1 MCIRFY
7 IVLSVFIGSS
17 LLTGCDQLSL
27 SEGADNQAGTTLML
41 DFSAI
46 IKATGKDKQVNNQ
59 LQAGNQSLEKQLAQ
73 AAQDLNKQLAD
84 AQSKVGKKPTQKQK
98 QELEQLS
105 AQANQKMNEVR
116 QLARQ
121 KSQQLQA
128 ALVNQLRNEIRPIAE
143 SIAQARG
150 AKAVLIISE
159 PVLWF
164 DASVDITADVIAA
177 LRAQPAAVAGPLAD
191 DEQTK
196 KETDVDTE
204 KTE

>member
-1 MCIRFY
+1 MLIRFY

-17 LLTGCDQLSL
+17 LLTGCDLLS
-27 SEGADNQAGTTLML
+27 SSAENQASNTLML

-46 IKATGKDKQVNNQ
+46 IKATGMDEQVNNQ
-59 LQAGNQSLEKQLAQ
+59 LQAGNQNLEKQLAQ
-73 AAQDLNKQLAD
+73 AAQNLNKQLAD
-84 AQSKVGKKPTQKQK
+84 AQTKAGKKPTLKQK

-105 AQANQKMNEVR
+105 AQAKQKMNEVR

-121 KSQQLQA
+121 KSQQLQV
-128 ALVNQLRNEIRPIAE
+128 ALVNQLRNEIKPIAE
-143 SIAQARG
+143 SIAQQRG

-177 LRAQPAAVAGPLAD
+177 LRAQSAAAAQPLAD

-196 KETDVDTE
+196 KETEVDTD